1 MICPQQQ
8 VTHCTFCAMW
18 WQLVEDFVPRQ
29 DGEVHCLTLAALR
42 TLTLDF
48 LMVLP
53 AVLNWCAFL
62 RLGLERER
70 EDSYSFKEFECWT
83 PENLGWLEGGGMIEG
98 KTLTLHLK
106 GIRIPLTHCVCGTIF
121 VPF

>member
-8 VTHCTFCAMW
+8 VTPCTFCAMW
-18 WQLVEDFVPRQ
+18 WQLVEDFIPRQ

-70 EDSYSFKEFECWT
+70 ERG
-83 PENLGWLEGGGMIEG
+83 LLLI
-98 KTLTLHLK
+98 
-106 GIRIPLTHCVCGTIF
+106 
-121 VPF
+121 

>member
-1 MICPQQQ
+1 MRIL
-8 VTHCTFCAMW
+8 H
-18 WQLVEDFVPRQ
+18 RQ

-48 LMVLP
+48 LMVLL
-53 AVLNWCAFL
+53 AVLNCAFL
-62 RLGLERER
+62 QAGAGER
-70 EDSYSFKEFECWT
+70 EDSYSFKEFECWP
-83 PENLGWLEGGGMIEG
+83 PENLGWLEGGGTIEG

-106 GIRIPLTHCVCGTIF
+106 GIRISLTHCVCGKIF